1 MGMVS
6 TFSCGLSLC
15 WEGEGLV
22 PGHLPEFLHS
32 QGSLSHLLC
41 DLPVPENMPL
51 GPTVGAEEIKVGCTL
66 DFPVGS

>member
-1 MGMVS
+1 M
-6 TFSCGLSLC
+6 
-15 WEGEGLV
+15 

-51 GPTVGAEEIKVGCTL
+51 GPTVGAAESKVGCTL